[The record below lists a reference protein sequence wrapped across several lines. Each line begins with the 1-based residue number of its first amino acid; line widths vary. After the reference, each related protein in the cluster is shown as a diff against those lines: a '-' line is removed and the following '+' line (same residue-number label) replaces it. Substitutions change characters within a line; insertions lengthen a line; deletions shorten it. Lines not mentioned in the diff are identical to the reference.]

1 MVSLTQV
8 GKWYVFL
15 ETKRES
21 YFTNSINT
29 LLSRFLVASFLFF
42 FPLICQTYPLLH
54 IWYVIVKANN
64 WSVPKL
70 FERVL
75 ILSSR
80 LGGFV
85 PYMTVW
91 LLFIFLQL
99 ICKVSTLR
107 ALCGRHTE
115 KLIAFKAIYPD
126 IVRLHFPPL
135 YKELF
140 TSEFEPAMQ
149 IDG

>member
-1 MVSLTQV
+1 MEIDPDALIFDSHVSSLLT
-8 GKWYVFL
+8 L
-15 ETKRES
+15 CP
-21 YFTNSINT
+21 
-29 LLSRFLVASFLFF
+29 FF
-42 FPLICQTYPLLH
+42 H
-54 IWYVIVKANN
+54 
-64 WSVPKL
+64 
-70 FERVL
+70 
-75 ILSSR
+75 
-80 LGGFV
+80 
-85 PYMTVW
+85 
-91 LLFIFLQL
+91 LQL

-115 KLIAFKAIYPD
+115 KLMAFKAIYPD